1 MLLEL
6 LEKRN
11 KNEKLTEE
19 ELKIL
24 AEYDAQVAEQTKAL
38 NEKLVALETEV
49 KTANNGKTTL
59 EEKIKTLNTQLG
71 TTSQQIEKI
80 LKEKE
85 ELEKKVVETN
95 PVDIEEIKSVIRRSM
110 ELKQEEAM
118 KREKLKQEELVKA
131 KEEELNKKLQQLEEE
146 LKKQAEINKFNAF
159 KSELAE
165 EKIKRPYLVS
175 QIEKI
180 IKDLDT
186 VGVQQSRLILNF
198 LIDSVNHE
206 EELEAYIKR
215 QKAGS
220 NIFDGKQIKTK
231 TNESESS
238 IDPFEKFLKKKK
250 NIK

>member
-6 LEKRN
+6 LNKRN
-11 KNEKLTEE
+11 NKEELTEE

-24 AEYDAQVAEQTKAL
+24 AEYDAQVAEQTKVL

-49 KTANNGKTTL
+49 KTANNNKVSL
-59 EEKIKTLNTQLG
+59 EEKLKTLDTQLG
-71 TTSQQIEKI
+71 TTNQQIEKI

-85 ELEKKVVETN
+85 ELEKKIVDTN
-95 PVDIEEIKSVIRRSM
+95 ATDIEEIKSAIRRSM

-118 KREKLKQEELVKA
+118 KREKLKQEELIKA
-131 KEEELNKKLQQLEEE
+131 KEQELNEKLKQLEEE
-146 LKKQAEINKFNAF
+146 LKKQSEINKLNTF
-159 KSELAE
+159 KAELAE
-165 EKIKRPYLVS
+165 EKAKRPYLAT

-180 IKDLDT
+180 ITDLDT
-186 VGVQQSRLILNF
+186 VGAQQSRLILNF

-206 EELEAYIKR
+206 EELEAYMKR

-231 TNESESS
+231 TGENEPT